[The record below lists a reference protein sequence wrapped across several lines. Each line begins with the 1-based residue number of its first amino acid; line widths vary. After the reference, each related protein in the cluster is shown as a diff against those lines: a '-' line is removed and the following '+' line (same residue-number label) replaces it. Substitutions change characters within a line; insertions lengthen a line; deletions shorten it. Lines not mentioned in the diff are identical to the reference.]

1 MNFQKTNIAVFL
13 LSAVLSIVLPLR
25 ADEVFL
31 KNGRVLDG
39 TVVERTDTQVV
50 IDVAAGRLSLPLT
63 MIERVES
70 SISEVSEYQQRASA
84 LASDDVAGWLRL
96 GFWAKDERLDTKS
109 RDAFA
114 KVFVSDPGNILAR
127 EVLGVLGSNDGADPT
142 TVRRRPGVSR
152 QSFDREWRGAS
163 LAPGDEAVAQRI
175 DMALSLARYG
185 RWAEAAWR
193 LRDIHAAGGAPLE
206 GSLFDTLLFAVEV
219 AAHSSDEAV
228 EGLFSPGEVLFERLG
243 CVLAL
248 KFVDT
253 SPVPW
258 ELVGAVEPNEDLVA
272 ISGGQASV
280 VLPFRR
286 AGQKQHLG
294 TTDALTTPILFEG
307 RLVGAPGSRAMV
319 VTWRTQIDGELEDS
333 YALLQIEAEAA
344 GPAWGEVR
352 SQWKGG
358 VANYRKHRDLP
369 SGFFT
374 ERRFV
379 RAKVES
385 ERISFDVEGGLTES
399 LALPASERIFLDLV
413 GEGEAVA
420 FDGLSLSGPI
430 DGLWLAR
437 RLGERA
443 LDP

>member
-1 MNFQKTNIAVFL
+1 MNLQNITIAVL
-13 LSAVLSIVLPLR
+13 LLLIALPLR

-39 TVVERTDTQVV
+39 TVVERTDTKVV
-50 IDVAAGRLSLPLT
+50 IDVAAGRLSLPTT

-70 SISEVSEYQQRASA
+70 SISEVSEYQQRAEA
-84 LASDDVAGWLRL
+84 LAADDVAGWLRL
-96 GFWAKDERLDTKS
+96 GFWAKDERLDTRS

-114 KVFVSDPGNILAR
+114 QVFVSDPGNILAR
-127 EVLGVLGSNDGADPT
+127 EVLGVLGSNDGADAT
-142 TVRRRPGVSR
+142 TVRRRSGVTR
-152 QSFDREWRGAS
+152 QSLDREWRGAL
-163 LAPGDEAVAQRI
+163 LAPGDEALAQRI
-175 DMALSLARYG
+175 DLALSLARYG

-193 LRDIHAAGGAPLE
+193 LRDLQATDGASLE
-206 GSLFDTLLFAVEV
+206 GSLFDTALFAVEV
-219 AAHSSDEAV
+219 AAHSSDEV
-228 EGLFSPGEVLFERLG
+228 IEGLFSPGEVLFERLG
-243 CVLAL
+243 CVLSL

-253 SPVPW
+253 SPQPW
-258 ELVGAVEPNEDLVA
+258 ELVGDVEPDADLVA
-272 ISGGQASV
+272 LADGQLSV

-307 RLVGAPGSRAMV
+307 RLVGAPGKRSMV
-319 VTWRTQIDGELEDS
+319 ATWRTQIDGEAEDS
-333 YALLQIEAEAA
+333 FALLQIEAEAD

-358 VANYRKHRDLP
+358 VANYRKHQNLP

-385 ERISFDVEGGLTES
+385 DRISFDVEDGLTES
-399 LALPASERIFLDLV
+399 LALPTSERIFLDLA

-420 FDGLSLSGPI
+420 FDWLSLSGPI

-443 LDP
+443 LAP